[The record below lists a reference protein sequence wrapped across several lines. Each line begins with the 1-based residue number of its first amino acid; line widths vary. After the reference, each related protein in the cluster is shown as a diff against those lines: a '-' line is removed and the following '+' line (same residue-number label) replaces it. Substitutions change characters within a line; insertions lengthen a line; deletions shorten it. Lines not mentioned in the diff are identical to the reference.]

1 MRQIQKIKLFL
12 YYIYMEALLNS
23 LNIHHLGDD
32 NYCSPLDSPE
42 LMSKIN
48 RFVDN
53 VICESNQKISLIIS
67 GYNYDNANSCFFSL
81 ERINIFFCSSV
92 IWAITYYNLTEN
104 EKISIKRHIR
114 ETGANFNFSQF
125 GFFVNQRINH
135 KIKTKNDIIRI
146 TGYEK
151 LGLNDDYWDFNDDLC
166 RTF

>member
-67 GYNYDNANSCFFSL
+67 GYNNESCFFSL

>member
-1 MRQIQKIKLFL
+1 
-12 YYIYMEALLNS
+12 MEALLNS

-53 VICESNQKISLIIS
+53 VICESNQKISLVIS
-67 GYNYDNANSCFFSL
+67 GYNNESCFFSL
-81 ERINIFFCSSV
+81 QKINIFFCSSV

-104 EKISIKRHIR
+104 EKISIKRHIK

-151 LGLNDDYWDFNDDLC
+151 LGFNDEYWDFNDDLC

>member
-1 MRQIQKIKLFL
+1 
-12 YYIYMEALLNS
+12 MEALLNS

-42 LMSKIN
+42 LMS
-48 RFVDN
+48 
-53 VICESNQKISLIIS
+53 
-67 GYNYDNANSCFFSL
+67 
-81 ERINIFFCSSV
+81 
-92 IWAITYYNLTEN
+92 
-104 EKISIKRHIR
+104 KISIKRHIR